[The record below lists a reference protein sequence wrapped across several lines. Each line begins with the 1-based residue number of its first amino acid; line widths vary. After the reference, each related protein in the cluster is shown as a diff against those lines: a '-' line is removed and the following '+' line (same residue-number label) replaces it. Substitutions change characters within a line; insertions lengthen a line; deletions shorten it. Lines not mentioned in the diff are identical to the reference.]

1 MRMASA
7 LLKVEAL
14 RKWFPIRGG
23 LLGRIR
29 AYVKAVDGISFE
41 VRRGETFG
49 LVGESGSG
57 KTTVAKCVLRLL
69 EPTSGQILFDGRE
82 ITTLKESELRPFRR
96 KVQMIFQDPYASL
109 DPRQTV
115 KGALVEALKTAH
127 PAITP
132 REAGDRALELISLM
146 GLNEDHLYRFPHE
159 FSGGQRQRIA
169 IARALAT
176 DPEMLILDEP
186 TSFLDVSV
194 QAQILNLLK
203 ELQAKLGL
211 TYLFI
216 SHNLNV
222 ISYMCD
228 RVGVMYLGKLMELGE
243 RRALYSSPKHPYT
256 RALMEAIPLPEP
268 QVKRNRLVLGGEIP
282 SPIDPPKGCVFHP
295 RCPYATALCRDK
307 EPELRRVGERQYAAC
322 HYA

>member
-1 MRMASA
+1 VSGDVILR
-7 LLKVEAL
+7 VEGL

-23 LLGRIR
+23 LLGRVR
-29 AYVKAVDGISFE
+29 AYVRAVDGVSFG
-41 VRRGETFG
+41 VMRGETFG
-49 LVGESGSG
+49 IVGESGSG
-57 KTTVAKCVLRLL
+57 KTTLAKCILRLL
-69 EPTSGQILFDGRE
+69 EPTSGGIYFEGHN
-82 ITTLKESELRPFRR
+82 IATLKERELRAYRR

-115 KGALVEALKTAH
+115 KSALMEAMKAGRRDLSRSEAL
-127 PAITP
+127 
-132 REAGDRALELISLM
+132 ERALELIRLM

-169 IARALAT
+169 IARTLAT
-176 DPEMLILDEP
+176 EPELLVLDEP

-203 ELQAKLGL
+203 ELQRKLGL
-211 TYLFI
+211 TYIFI

-228 RVGVMYLGKLMELGE
+228 HVAVMYLGKVMELGE
-243 RRALYSSPKHPYT
+243 RSAVYSSPRHPYT
-256 RALMEAIPLPEP
+256 HALMEAIPIPDP
-268 QVKRNRLVLGGEIP
+268 DARRNRLVLGGEIA
-282 SPIDPPKGCVFHP
+282 SPIDPPRGCVFHS
-295 RCPYATALCRDK
+295 RCPYATSLCREK
-307 EPELRRVGERQYAAC
+307 EPELREVDKGRLVAC

>member
-1 MRMASA
+1 MSSA

-115 KGALVEALKTAH
+115 KAPSWRPSRRPTPQSRPVR
-127 PAITP
+127 PAIG
-132 REAGDRALELISLM
+132 RWSLS
-146 GLNEDHLYRFPHE
+146 R
-159 FSGGQRQRIA
+159 SWA
-169 IARALAT
+169 
-176 DPEMLILDEP
+176 
-186 TSFLDVSV
+186 
-194 QAQILNLLK
+194 
-203 ELQAKLGL
+203 
-211 TYLFI
+211 
-216 SHNLNV
+216 
-222 ISYMCD
+222 
-228 RVGVMYLGKLMELGE
+228 
-243 RRALYSSPKHPYT
+243 
-256 RALMEAIPLPEP
+256 
-268 QVKRNRLVLGGEIP
+268 
-282 SPIDPPKGCVFHP
+282 
-295 RCPYATALCRDK
+295 
-307 EPELRRVGERQYAAC
+307 
-322 HYA
+322 

>member
-1 MRMASA
+1 VSGDVILR
-7 LLKVEAL
+7 VEGL

-23 LLGRIR
+23 LLGRVR
-29 AYVKAVDGISFE
+29 AYVRAVDGVSFG
-41 VRRGETFG
+41 VMRGETFG
-49 LVGESGSG
+49 IVGESGSG
-57 KTTVAKCVLRLL
+57 KTTLAKCILRLL
-69 EPTSGQILFDGRE
+69 EPTSGE
-82 ITTLKESELRPFRR
+82 IYFEGHNIATLKERELSAYRR

-115 KGALVEALKTAH
+115 KSALMEAMKAGRRDLSRSEAL
-127 PAITP
+127 
-132 REAGDRALELISLM
+132 ERALELIRLM

-176 DPEMLILDEP
+176 EPELLVLDEP

-203 ELQAKLGL
+203 ELQRKLGL
-211 TYLFI
+211 TYIFI

-228 RVGVMYLGKLMELGE
+228 HVAVMYLGKVMELGE
-243 RRALYSSPKHPYT
+243 RSAVYSSPRHPYT
-256 RALMEAIPLPEP
+256 HALMEAIPIPEP
-268 QVKRNRLVLGGEIP
+268 DARRNRLVLGGEIA
-282 SPIDPPKGCVFHP
+282 SPIDPPRGCVFHS
-295 RCPYATALCRDK
+295 RCPYATALCREK
-307 EPELRRVGERQYAAC
+307 EPELREVDKERLVAC

>member
-1 MRMASA
+1 MSGDVILR
-7 LLKVEAL
+7 VEGL

-23 LLGRIR
+23 LLGRVR
-29 AYVKAVDGISFE
+29 AYVRAVDGVSFG
-41 VRRGETFG
+41 VMRGETFG
-49 LVGESGSG
+49 IVGESGSG
-57 KTTVAKCVLRLL
+57 KTTLAKCILRLL
-69 EPTSGQILFDGRE
+69 EPTSGE
-82 ITTLKESELRPFRR
+82 IYFEGHNIATLKERELRAYRR

-115 KGALVEALKTAH
+115 KSALMEAMKASRRDLSRSEAL
-127 PAITP
+127 
-132 REAGDRALELISLM
+132 ERALELIRLM

-176 DPEMLILDEP
+176 EPELLVLDEP

-203 ELQAKLGL
+203 ELQRKLGL
-211 TYLFI
+211 TYIFI

-228 RVGVMYLGKLMELGE
+228 HVAVMYLGKVMELGE
-243 RRALYSSPKHPYT
+243 RSAVYSSPRHPYT
-256 RALMEAIPLPEP
+256 HALMEAIPIPEP
-268 QVKRNRLVLGGEIP
+268 DARRNRLVLGGEIA
-282 SPIDPPKGCVFHP
+282 SPIDPPRGCVFHS
-295 RCPYATALCRDK
+295 RCPYATALCREK
-307 EPELRRVGERQYAAC
+307 EPELREVDKERLVAC

>member
-1 MRMASA
+1 VSGDVILR
-7 LLKVEAL
+7 VEGL

-23 LLGRIR
+23 LLGRVR
-29 AYVKAVDGISFE
+29 AYVRAVDGVSFG
-41 VRRGETFG
+41 VMRGETFG
-49 LVGESGSG
+49 IVGESGSG
-57 KTTVAKCVLRLL
+57 KTTLAKCILRLL
-69 EPTSGQILFDGRE
+69 EPTSGE
-82 ITTLKESELRPFRR
+82 IYFEGHNIATLKERELRAYRR

-115 KGALVEALKTAH
+115 KSALMEAMKAGRRDLSRSEAL
-127 PAITP
+127 
-132 REAGDRALELISLM
+132 DRALELIRLM

-176 DPEMLILDEP
+176 EPELLVLDEP

-203 ELQAKLGL
+203 ELQRKLGL
-211 TYLFI
+211 TYIFI

-228 RVGVMYLGKLMELGE
+228 HVAVMYLGKVMELGE
-243 RRALYSSPKHPYT
+243 RRAVYSSPRHPYT
-256 RALMEAIPLPEP
+256 HALMEAIPIPDP
-268 QVKRNRLVLGGEIP
+268 DARRNRLVLGGEIA
-282 SPIDPPKGCVFHP
+282 SPIDPPRGCVFHS
-295 RCPYATALCRDK
+295 RCPYATALCREK
-307 EPELRRVGERQYAAC
+307 EPELREVDKGRLVAC

>member
-1 MRMASA
+1 VSGDVILR
-7 LLKVEAL
+7 VEGL

-23 LLGRIR
+23 LLGRVR
-29 AYVKAVDGISFE
+29 AYVRAVDGVSFG
-41 VRRGETFG
+41 VMRGETFG
-49 LVGESGSG
+49 IVGESGSG
-57 KTTVAKCVLRLL
+57 KTTLAKCILRLL
-69 EPTSGQILFDGRE
+69 EPTSGE
-82 ITTLKESELRPFRR
+82 IYFEGHNIATLKERELRAYRR

-115 KGALVEALKTAH
+115 KSALMEAMKASRRDLSRSEAL
-127 PAITP
+127 
-132 REAGDRALELISLM
+132 ERALELIRLM

-176 DPEMLILDEP
+176 EPELLVLDEP

-203 ELQAKLGL
+203 ELQRKLGL
-211 TYLFI
+211 TYIFI

-228 RVGVMYLGKLMELGE
+228 HVAVMYLGKVMELGE
-243 RRALYSSPKHPYT
+243 RSAVYSSPRHPYT
-256 RALMEAIPLPEP
+256 HALMEAIPIPEP
-268 QVKRNRLVLGGEIP
+268 DARRNRLVLGGEIA
-282 SPIDPPKGCVFHP
+282 SPIDPPRGCVFHS
-295 RCPYATALCRDK
+295 RCPYATALCREK
-307 EPELRRVGERQYAAC
+307 EPELREVDKERLVAC